1 MEQTEKE
8 IKAKEDV
15 LKGRWEKSV
24 AKTDVIDPFLGFED
38 YGWSMETAFERL
50 REMQTREIVR
60 ESLFIGINQPFFVGN
75 SWYEI
80 VEKPQRSGD
89 YTQEIQQRS
98 VQAIKIKYG
107 KDFDFDNAPKFDDFT
122 SQNDILN
129 YRQTV
134 GRDGENS
141 HKCFN
146 RFPRPPFTME
156 HDFLKTHLMG
166 TCDILAPLQIVHHIF
181 GEQWYMGLQY
191 LALLIQ
197 KPNQFLPVLCLV
209 SKENQTGK
217 STFANLLKYMLG
229 DCVGFYSN
237 SDLRSDFNTF
247 CFSHVAVFEEISN
260 AKSSVDKIK
269 DMATTTRKT
278 INCKNEPQREYD
290 VNVHIIINSNNETGF
305 INASDDDIRYWVRK
319 VPKLKRYDPFFD
331 KHLKAQAKDFF
342 YFLATFPH
350 IGDKK
355 SRMWFD
361 PKKLETSSLEI
372 LRKNSK
378 SDCAKSIISWALDA
392 IAEKGDFYATVSD
405 ILNFEPSLKRYSPT
419 DVRRALKTELGME
432 SVSSD
437 SGNNIS
443 YTHYM
448 TGRSTSGKPYRFD
461 RESFEKFEI

>member
-1 MEQTEKE
+1 M
-8 IKAKEDV
+8 
-15 LKGRWEKSV
+15 
-24 AKTDVIDPFLGFED
+24 
-38 YGWSMETAFERL
+38 
-50 REMQTREIVR
+50 
-60 ESLFIGINQPFFVGN
+60 
-75 SWYEI
+75 
-80 VEKPQRSGD
+80 
-89 YTQEIQQRS
+89 
-98 VQAIKIKYG
+98 
-107 KDFDFDNAPKFDDFT
+107 
-122 SQNDILN
+122 
-129 YRQTV
+129 
-134 GRDGENS
+134 
-141 HKCFN
+141 
-146 RFPRPPFTME
+146 
-156 HDFLKTHLMG
+156 
-166 TCDILAPLQIVHHIF
+166 
-181 GEQWYMGLQY
+181 
-191 LALLIQ
+191 
-197 KPNQFLPVLCLV
+197 
-209 SKENQTGK
+209 
-217 STFANLLKYMLG
+217 
-229 DCVGFYSN
+229 
-237 SDLRSDFNTF
+237 
-247 CFSHVAVFEEISN
+247 AVFEEISN

-448 TGRSTSGKPYRFD
+448 TGRSTSGNPYRFD
-461 RESFEKFEI
+461 RASFEKFEI